1 MIIFFKNGYPKQLVY
16 KCIQKFIAKLSKPSQ
31 TCDTVAKKEMYIS
44 MPYVGKQSDKL
55 KGELLSLV
63 RSCYG
68 QIDLKI
74 IFTNKNTIGS
84 LFRLKE
90 RLPKALLSSVIY
102 EFRCA
107 QCASGTYIG
116 STIRSLHMRIAEHCG
131 RSFRTGK
138 EIQSSK
144 SSVRDHSQ
152 SCSNPVSIDN
162 FRVLGQE
169 KHETHLR
176 ILESLHILRLK
187 PNLNEM
193 QSAFPLKI
201 AY

>member
-1 MIIFFKNGYPKQLVY
+1 M
-16 KCIQKFIAKLSKPSQ
+16 QKL
-31 TCDTVAKKEMYIS
+31 T
-44 MPYVGKQSDKL
+44 
-55 KGELLSLV
+55 LLSSYIMNMRKKIYLSYQNWKKKIVCNFQRERRLHVVIV

-84 LFRLKE
+84 LFRFKE

-116 STIRSLHMRIAEHCG
+116 STIRSLHMRIAEHRG